1 MIYRIRDR
9 STELRTEKWF
19 LVCVCVCAR
28 ACRVFAVCARA
39 WIHRSFNYV
48 TVYIHETKQF
58 SFRSCLKRRMIDQTY
73 PEVGNWTAEVVE
85 SIQGGGHVD
94 RRHQARFFH
103 RLAICTPYLYNA
115 AQLVGAGIV
124 RCGISRHCTACIIVQ
139 YCHCLLWWAN
149 RWRHPMCYI

>member
-1 MIYRIRDR
+1 MCA
-9 STELRTEKWF
+9 
-19 LVCVCVCAR
+19 CVRALAEYLQCVHVHEYIEALIMSLC
-28 ACRVFAVCARA
+28 
-39 WIHRSFNYV
+39 
-48 TVYIHETKQF
+48 IHETKKF

-94 RRHQARFFH
+94 RRHQARFLFH

-139 YCHCLLWWAN
+139 YCHCLLWRAN
-149 RWRHPMCYI
+149 R